1 MLAINKQLSI
11 FGKDFRHEGFLS
23 VLSYYLLFINWKVL
37 GDKEDIKKYI
47 KLFITIGIIN
57 SIYALF
63 QIYTSFNFILRY
75 KEDAKMASGL
85 CGNPNFLGTLIVTV
99 ISIVTCSLLMGKKNI
114 LKKIIII
121 ILLFISLINAQSTG
135 PFLTYILLI
144 LFLIGFL
151 YKKKNLVLKNILT
164 LLIVLVVTYISIFL
178 INKNLYKSDRCEMCD
193 IKETVNNGGNGRL
206 DIWKKS
212 IDIVKDNFIFGVGFD
227 NFYLAYPNPKIE
239 SGVSFMITNGVIDLH
254 ILVSNGVLG
263 LIPYLILC
271 LLTFIKGLKQ
281 NSKLIFLLLSGFIA
295 YSIQGFSNIS
305 VIHVAPI
312 YFVIIGLIL
321 SKKTVAQ

>member
-1 MLAINKQLSI
+1 M
-11 FGKDFRHEGFLS
+11 
-23 VLSYYLLFINWKVL
+23 
-37 GDKEDIKKYI
+37 
-47 KLFITIGIIN
+47 
-57 SIYALF
+57 
-63 QIYTSFNFILRY
+63 
-75 KEDAKMASGL
+75 
-85 CGNPNFLGTLIVTV
+85 
-99 ISIVTCSLLMGKKNI
+99 
-114 LKKIIII
+114 
-121 ILLFISLINAQSTG
+121 
-135 PFLTYILLI
+135 
-144 LFLIGFL
+144 
-151 YKKKNLVLKNILT
+151 VLKNILT

-239 SGVSFMITNGVIDLH
+239 SGVSFMITNGVIEEEVKSYYVVDNAHNIYLH

-295 YSIQGFSNIS
+295 YSIQGFANIS